1 VHDKGGTFAS
11 PIGELHPPREQPSFL
26 PCTRT
31 MEKTMACTI
40 DPGMYFIPMLLQ
52 PWRKQGNVINEAL
65 INQLLPYGGVR
76 IEDGIVVHADG
87 VENPT

>member
-1 VHDKGGTFAS
+1 
-11 PIGELHPPREQPSFL
+11 
-26 PCTRT
+26 
-31 MEKTMACTI
+31 MACTI